1 MEPIYHES
9 NPNQSKPIQSNPQS
23 NPMNFS
29 NDVKFIGSAF
39 EFPNDAL
46 TLLFQWALLI
56 MIIGGIG
63 IEERRN

>member
-1 MEPIYHES
+1 MKKKELEHTLQSHTS
-9 NPNQSKPIQSNPQS
+9 NIQ
-23 NPMNFS
+23 MNHTFY
-29 NDVKFIGSAF
+29 NDVKFTGSAF

-46 TLLFQWALLI
+46 TLLFQWALLM

>member
-1 MEPIYHES
+1 MKKGIEHTLQSHTS
-9 NPNQSKPIQSNPQS
+9 NIQ
-23 NPMNFS
+23 MNHTNMFS
-29 NDVKFIGSAF
+29 NDVKFTGSAF

-46 TLLFQWALLI
+46 TLLFQWALLM

>member
-9 NPNQSKPIQSNPQS
+9 KPIQTNPNQSNPQS